1 MERENNKIPRGING
15 ERIHLEPTLIIAHD
29 LSDAWFQSLKSIMEN
44 GHEYVN
50 DRGSYVGIKRKE
62 LDHITVQILNPGV
75 RPLTPFIPDGI
86 PAPTSEDYIEN
97 YLGYLMTSEKKSNE
111 QYTYGEFIEKQ
122 LFEVIRMYKEDGY
135 NTNQACMAIGDAE
148 SIKLSDPPCLRQID
162 TRVRYGE
169 NGRQRLHFYVYFRS
183 WDLWAGFPTNLGGLQ
198 RMKEFMASEIG
209 VDDGDLIAMSKGLH
223 LYEYAWNWARTLTG
237 IDKIDKG

>member
-1 MERENNKIPRGING
+1 MSGKLEREK
-15 ERIHLEPTLIIAHD
+15 IHLEPVLITAHD